1 MCNKHIAPF
10 FMSIILFCFS
20 ATLVLAAVNEPH
32 SFTIID
38 FWQRKCEE
46 GDKAACVKLET
57 NKQNELK
64 LENLNSLASKFQEN
78 IIPEDFLLDKKP
90 NLDKAYPLVIK
101 NYLESFTTQQIKNAG
116 EFAIDYCAK
125 HFHNY
130 WLNKKYWWPTNS
142 EDKPDWG
149 TIYVYIVDHYHGLCL
164 RQPF

>member
-1 MCNKHIAPF
+1 MSPSAF
-10 FMSIILFCFS
+10 FLSTVLLL
-20 ATLVLAAVNEPH
+20 ATNSEPH

-46 GDKAACVKLET
+46 GDKAACSKLET

-64 LENLNSLASKFQEN
+64 LENLNSLASKFQES
-78 IIPEDFLLDKKP
+78 IKSKDFLLDKKP
-90 NLDKAYPLVIK
+90 NLGKAYPLVIK
-101 NYLESFTTQQIKNAG
+101 NYLESFKTQQFKNLG
-116 EFAIDYCAK
+116 EFVIDYCAK